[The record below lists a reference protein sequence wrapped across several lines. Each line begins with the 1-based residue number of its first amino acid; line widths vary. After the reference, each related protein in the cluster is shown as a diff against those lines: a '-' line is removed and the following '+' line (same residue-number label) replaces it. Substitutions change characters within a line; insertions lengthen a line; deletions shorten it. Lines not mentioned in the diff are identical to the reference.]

1 MRNLNEMEKLIK
13 IFLNLIP
20 IILMMLLILLI
31 KNDYLL
37 TLIYIII
44 IGLSFIFYY
53 EKRDYLFFILG
64 FIIMFIGEYFF
75 IETNVEVFN
84 RNTLFGIM
92 PLWLPFLWAYIF
104 VAIKRSINILR

>member
-1 MRNLNEMEKLIK
+1 MKKLIK

-20 IILMMLLILLI
+20 IILMIFLILFV

-53 EKRDYLFFILG
+53 EKRDYLFLIFG

-75 IETNVEVFN
+75 IKTNVEVFS
-84 RNTLFGIM
+84 RNSLFGIM
-92 PLWLPFLWAYIF
+92 PLWLPVLWAYVF
-104 VAIKRSINILR
+104 VTIKRSINIIK